1 MAHVIRD
8 FVFSRMTQVLRTA
21 LLVLLTLA
29 ATLPAQAQ
37 RTAAF
42 GDWQLHLPTYRA
54 RVLADAGSR
63 IYVSSENAFYAFDKE
78 TSSIQLL
85 SRRDGLSDVNVREM
99 AFDSLT
105 QQLVVAYRSGQID
118 ILNANGR
125 VVASL
130 SDIKRKQIAGKI
142 INHVDVARRLAYI
155 STSFGIVVIDL
166 QRYEVRDTYASFGPG
181 GTVPQVYATAV
192 QGDSLYAATSQGLLR
207 GRLSANLLDF
217 NNWRGF
223 SGFGARPDDPYHT
236 LVTHQGKVYAGV
248 NGDNIYRAVGTGW
261 VSLGYDWNG
270 PRDCRALRSS
280 AAGLLIT
287 EANRITALDT
297 RTNRPR
303 RRAQTPLVEAGLDAI
318 RAKSGPLYVADYYN
332 GLVRMEPD
340 GQNATSFVAN
350 APGSTRTFNIVTDA
364 ASKTVTILP
373 GGYAEGYTQASIDD
387 GFFVYDADGRW
398 TNYNAQN
405 FSATDAPRIPDL
417 SRGTRTPDGALYIA
431 SYGGGLIEWKG
442 PGQWRRY
449 ADGTPGSP
457 LITSLDRDPSYTRIT
472 DVAAAANGDVWVL
485 NRHQKAGLSGLFRF
499 TPSTG
504 QWQTMPFFPTSPTLE
519 RIAVDESGYLW
530 LGRDRRSIGGVAA
543 YNPETNAVRSFGENE
558 GVLNSTIWDIAKD
571 RNGAIWLATGK
582 GTFVYDS
589 PAGAFE
595 PGAPGFRQPYVR
607 RGEGVGFPTLWT
619 EVVKCVAIDG
629 GNRKWFGTE
638 NGLWLFNPD
647 ADEAIQHFTTD
658 NSPLPSNSIVD
669 VAVDDR
675 TGEVWVGTDAGL
687 VVYRGSATVTEGA
700 PSCAKVF
707 PNPVRQDFSGQVGIS
722 GLANNAQVKITD
734 ITGTLVYQTRAAGGT
749 VVWNL
754 ADYNGRRV
762 QSGVYLVLT
771 SDADGKNGCISKVA
785 VLTK

>member
-1 MAHVIRD
+1 
-8 FVFSRMTQVLRTA
+8 MTQVLRTA
-21 LLVLLTLA
+21 LLVLLTLTA
-29 ATLPAQAQ
+29 AAPAWAQ
-37 RTAAF
+37 RTAGY
-42 GDWQLHLPTYRA
+42 GDWQLHLPTNRA

-63 IYVSSENAFYAFDKE
+63 IYAASENSFYAFDKE
-78 TSSIQLL
+78 TNSIQLL
-85 SRRDGLSDVNVREM
+85 SRRDGLSDVDVREL

-118 ILNANGR
+118 ILNAKGR

-130 SDIKRKQIAGKI
+130 SDIKRKSIAGKEI
-142 INHVDVARRLAYI
+142 RHVDVARRLAYI

-166 QRYEVRDTYASFGPG
+166 QRYEVRDTYTSFGPG
-181 GTVPQVYATAV
+181 GAVPQVNATAV
-192 QGDSLYAATSQGLLR
+192 QGDSLYAATSLGLLR
-207 GRLSANLLDF
+207 GRLSTNLLDF
-217 NNWRGF
+217 NNWRSF
-223 SGFGARPDDPYHT
+223 SGFGTRPGNPYRT
-236 LVTHQGKVYAGV
+236 LVTHQGKVYAGI
-248 NGDNIYRAVGTGW
+248 NEDNIYRAVGANW
-261 VSLGYDWNG
+261 VSLGYDWGG

-287 EANRITALDT
+287 EFNRVTALDP

-303 RRAQTPLVEAGLDAI
+303 SRAQSPKVEAALDAI
-318 RAKSGPLYVADYYN
+318 RAKSGPLYVADYQN
-332 GLVRMEPD
+332 GLVRMELN
-340 GQNATSFVAN
+340 GQNVTSFVAN
-350 APGSTRTFNIVTDA
+350 APGTARAFNILPDA
-364 ASKTVTILP
+364 ASKTVTVMA
-373 GGYAEGYTQASIDD
+373 GGYNENYTESLIED

-405 FSATDAPRIPDL
+405 YSATDFPRVKDL
-417 SRGTRTPDGALYIA
+417 SRSTRTPDGTLYIA
-431 SYGGGLIEWKG
+431 SYGYGLIEWKG
-442 PGQWRRY
+442 PGQWRQFTE
-449 ADGTPGSP
+449 GSPGSP
-457 LITSLDRDPSYTRIT
+457 LISAITGNLEYIRIPDLAT
-472 DVAAAANGDVWVL
+472 ATNGDVWL
-485 NRHQKAGLSGLFRF
+485 INRHQKAGLPGVYRF
-499 TPSTG
+499 TPSTST
-504 QWQTMPFFPTSPTLE
+504 WQAIAPFNGSDNLE
-519 RIAVDESGYLW
+519 RLALDDQDHLW
-530 LGRDRRSIGGVAA
+530 LGRPRRGLGGVVA
-543 YNPETNAVRSFGENE
+543 YNPETNALRSFGEAE
-558 GVLNSTIWDIAKD
+558 GVLNGTVWDIAKD

-589 PAGAFE
+589 PSGAFE

-607 RGEGVGFPTLWT
+607 RGEGTGFPTLWT

-638 NGLWLFNPD
+638 NGLWLFNAD
-647 ADEAIQHFTTD
+647 GDEAIQHFTTD
-658 NSPLPSNSIVD
+658 NSPLPSNSIID

-687 VVYRGSATVTEGA
+687 VAYRGSATVTEGT

-734 ITGTLVYQTRAAGGT
+734 ITGTLVYQTRASGGT

-771 SDADGKNGCISKVA
+771 SDADGQNGCISKVA